1 MSIKMEITNT
11 LLFKIRTQAQALINE
26 QLNAEDQ
33 VAAAWT
39 LAVASVLKL
48 DLELPQASLPI
59 EPLE

>member
-1 MSIKMEITNT
+1 MELTKE

-39 LAVASVLKL
+39 LAVSSVLKL
-48 DLELPQASLPI
+48 NLELPQASLPI